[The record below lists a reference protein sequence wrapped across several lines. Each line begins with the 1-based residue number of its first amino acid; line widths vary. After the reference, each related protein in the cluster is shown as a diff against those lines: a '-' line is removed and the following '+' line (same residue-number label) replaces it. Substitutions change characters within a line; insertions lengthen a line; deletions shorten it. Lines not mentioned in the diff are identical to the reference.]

1 MGALVKD
8 GTVARFRQAYWQA
21 YRGLETVRLR
31 QWERSRMT
39 LPQLRVLFA
48 ARRTPGILP
57 TELARELGTTI
68 STTSGLVSKLVARG
82 LLERGSPS
90 QDRRQTPLFL
100 TSNGRELAGE
110 MLEVVDPFLVRVA
123 DLMRGDIGLVTEVL
137 ERVAR
142 AAQEVWNQLPDSEDA
157 DEGVAPSAVTAVKG
171 GAR

>member
-1 MGALVKD
+1 LKKEGAV
-8 GTVARFRQAYWQA
+8 VRFRQAYWQA

-68 STTSGLVSKLVARG
+68 STTSGLVSKLVGRG
-82 LLERGSPS
+82 LLERGNPS

-100 TSNGRELAGE
+100 TPAGSALAGE
-110 MLEVVDPFLVRVA
+110 MLEVVDPFLLRVA
-123 DLMRGDIGLVTEVL
+123 GLMNGDIQLVTEVL
-137 ERVAR
+137 ERVAQ
-142 AAQEVWNQLPDSEDA
+142 AAQEVWADLPDSD
-157 DEGVAPSAVTAVKG
+157 DNSSAATAVAASTKA
-171 GAR
+171 GAL

>member
-1 MGALVKD
+1 MKD

-31 QWERSRMT
+31 QWERSRVT

-57 TELARELGTTI
+57 TELARELGTTV
-68 STTSGLVSKLVARG
+68 STTSGLVSKLVLRG
-82 LLERGSPS
+82 LLERSNAS
-90 QDRRQTPLFL
+90 QDRRQTPLYL
-100 TSNGRELAGE
+100 TDAGSALAGE
-110 MLEVVDPFLVRVA
+110 MLGVVDPFLLRVA
-123 DLMRGDIGLVTEVL
+123 DRMNSDIEQVTEVL

-142 AAQEVWNQLPDSEDA
+142 AAQDVWDELPNSDDSHQGRPA
-157 DEGVAPSAVTAVKG
+157 AVAAVSKG